1 MPDQGSVAPKERVN
15 ITYKA
20 SVGDAT
26 EEKELPF
33 KTLVLADLTGR
44 PDDTP
49 VEERKAIN
57 IDGNN
62 FNDVLSSQNVSV
74 AMNVPNK
81 LTEGDG
87 EEEAGSIGVDLKFDS
102 IKDFGPEAVAEQ
114 VPEMKALLELRSALA
129 ALKGPLGNYPDFRKR
144 LQALLGDSE
153 KRDAILSE
161 LGAGG
166 E

>member
-20 SVGDAT
+20 ATGDAT

-33 KTLVLADLTGR
+33 KSLVLADLTGR
-44 PDDTP
+44 NDDTP

-57 IDGNN
+57 IDKNN
-62 FNDVLSSQNVSV
+62 FNDVLESQKVNVSV
-74 AMNVPNK
+74 NVPNK
-81 LTEGDG
+81 LEEGD
-87 EEEAGSIGVDLKFDS
+87 EAGSLNVSLDIKN

-114 VPEMKALLELRSALA
+114 VPELKKLLELRAALA

-144 LQALLGDSE
+144 LQGLLSDDDQRS
-153 KRDAILSE
+153 KILSE
-161 LGAGG
+161 LGAG